1 MKKMMKTMKHN
12 IFILLL
18 ACFGF
23 MQATAQDM
31 TTIHMKD
38 GSSMSFENGRH
49 NVTNIRLWRNTG
61 EMTISSVYNN
71 YIQMENVDGDYCALL
86 SFDKGYTSPTD
97 NSTLTI
103 CVGTTDNL
111 TLESCDFEV
120 PATDLDID
128 DRLYFQLGAAD
139 ALNKSSW

>member
-49 NVTNIRLWRNTG
+49 NVTNIRLWRNTTAIIVRCSPLIKVILLLR
-61 EMTISSVYNN
+61 TI
-71 YIQMENVDGDYCALL
+71 
-86 SFDKGYTSPTD
+86 
-97 NSTLTI
+97 
-103 CVGTTDNL
+103 
-111 TLESCDFEV
+111 
-120 PATDLDID
+120 
-128 DRLYFQLGAAD
+128 
-139 ALNKSSW
+139 

>member
-38 GSSMSFENGRH
+38 G
-49 NVTNIRLWRNTG
+49 
-61 EMTISSVYNN
+61 
-71 YIQMENVDGDYCALL
+71 
-86 SFDKGYTSPTD
+86 
-97 NSTLTI
+97 
-103 CVGTTDNL
+103 
-111 TLESCDFEV
+111 
-120 PATDLDID
+120 
-128 DRLYFQLGAAD
+128 
-139 ALNKSSW
+139 